1 MPAVKPLTVWLPLAA
16 ELLRPLPV
24 TETDVALALD
34 HVMVVAPGAIALVGF
49 ALIDAVTANGAL
61 IVTVCEIVPE

>member
-34 HVMVVAPGAIALVGF
+34 HVMVVVPGAIALVGF